1 MNYAA
6 NQRQSISSDVVNSVG
21 KAPFRQRVGVFDSNG
36 YAYVSA
42 ELKRNPLPSRGDGM
56 AEVINLRTVRRR
68 ENRQRHNQSAHANR
82 LAFGQPKQVRKIE
95 AARQAKAGR
104 DLDRHRV
111 EIGDQR

>member
-1 MNYAA
+1 M
-6 NQRQSISSDVVNSVG
+6 DSVG
-21 KAPFRQRVGVFDSNG
+21 KASFRQRVGVFGSDASHH
-36 YAYVSA
+36 VSA

-56 AEVINLRTVRRR
+56 AEVINLRTVRKREKRR
-68 ENRQRHNQSAHANR
+68 RHNQSAHANR
-82 LAFGQPKQVRKIE
+82 LAFAQPKQVRKIE